1 MIWLL
6 WLIALGTG
14 AANPFQSGTNAEL
27 NRQSGQPVWT
37 ALMVYA
43 SGFVILL
50 LVQIVFRPAIPPL
63 DRLRGIH
70 WWAWTGG
77 LISIAPT
84 VAGLTLAQRLGSGT
98 FTGLSITAAI
108 VTSVLI
114 DQFGLIGFRQHAASP
129 GRVLGCALMVC
140 GVWLVTRF

>member
-1 MIWLL
+1 MAWLL

-37 ALMVYA
+37 ALVVYA
-43 SGFVILL
+43 TGFTGLL
-50 LVQIVFRPAIPPL
+50 LVQAIFRPAIPPL
-63 DRLRGIH
+63 ERLREVH
-70 WWAWTGG
+70 WWAWCGG

-108 VTSVLI
+108 VTSVFI
-114 DQFGLIGFRQHAASP
+114 DQFGLIGFRHHSASP
-129 GRVLGCALMVC
+129 ERVIGCALMIA
-140 GVWLVTRF
+140 GVWLVTRS